1 MTGEDLGYKP
11 GVVKNANFEYPAMG
25 AVFNK
30 ELYEKDKRE
39 GLLKKLTNIEYKHI
53 VVRRN

>member
-39 GLLKKLTNIEYKHI
+39 GLLKKLTNIEDKHI